1 MRLAEALQEVP
12 LFSGLPPGDRDRLLD
27 GMSPLA
33 LPAGSLI
40 ISQGDAPDAMYLLLE
55 GRLKVF
61 LSNEEGREVIL
72 DFLDPGDAFGE
83 LALLDDEERSAS
95 VITVAPVKLAL
106 LPRAHF
112 RACLADSGEMCSAL
126 LMLLARRLRR
136 LTGQVGSLALEDV
149 YSRVRNVL
157 LNKSMENGDGKLVT
171 SELTHQDIA
180 NMIGASR
187 EMVTRI
193 FNDLKRGGYISIE
206 KKRITVERPLPRQ
219 W

>member
-1 MRLAEALQEVP
+1 MRLDEALQEVP
-12 LFSGLPPGDRDRLLD
+12 LFSGLPPADRDRLLD
-27 GMSPLA
+27 GMSPLS

-40 ISQGDAPDAMYLLLE
+40 ISQGDAPDAMYLLLD

-95 VITVAPVKLAL
+95 VVTLGPVKLAL

-112 RACLADSGEMCSAL
+112 RSCLDESREMSSAL

-149 YSRVRNVL
+149 YSRIRNVL
-157 LNKSMENGDGKLVT
+157 LNKSVENGDGKLVT

-193 FNDLKRGGYISIE
+193 CNDLKRGGYISIE
-206 KKRITVERPLPRQ
+206 KKRITVERSLPRQ

>member
-95 VITVAPVKLAL
+95 VITVTPVKLAL

-157 LNKSMENGDGKLVT
+157 LNKSTENGDGKLVT
-171 SELTHQDIA
+171 SELTHQDVA